1 LPIADLRL
9 EDGCLPSFA
18 IRQSAFGNRKID
30 LSMARA
36 TRRSGLAFLLLGML
50 GVLFFWVTD
59 PRFGPEVHRTASGAM
74 DWRYALFLLRGSP
87 ENVVD
92 AANQI
97 WLSTVVGVMGSLAL
111 LGVGFWLLT
120 RRS

>member
-1 LPIADLRL
+1 
-9 EDGCLPSFA
+9 
-18 IRQSAFGNRKID
+18 
-30 LSMARA
+30 M
-36 TRRSGLAFLLLGML
+36 LGML

-59 PRFGPEVHRTASGAM
+59 PRFGPEVHHDAVGKL
-74 DWRYALFLLRGSP
+74 DWRYGLFLLRGSP

-97 WLSTVVGVMGSLAL
+97 WLSTVVGVVGSLAL

-120 RRS
+120 RRSSNG

>member
-1 LPIADLRL
+1 MSFVT
-9 EDGCLPSFA
+9 GYWSFA
-18 IRQSAFGNRKID
+18 KPVTSDQRQVTK
-30 LSMARA
+30 LVSMARA

-50 GVLFFWVTD
+50 GLLFFWMTD
-59 PRFGPEVHRTASGAM
+59 PCFGPEAHRTASGAM
-74 DWRYALFLLRGSP
+74 DWRYVLFLVRGSP

-97 WLSTVVGVMGSLAL
+97 WLSTVVGVVGSVAL

-120 RRS
+120 RRTSNG